1 MRFLVDECVAKA
13 SAIRLRMLG
22 HDVVRVG
29 TDIRVPD
36 DEDILALATSEQRVL
51 ITHDQDFGDLVF
63 LKRHRSPHGIVL
75 FRYEPP
81 HPEEV
86 ARRLQTIIGS
96 GLYEFSAHMT
106 VVDESKVRQRKC

>member
-1 MRFLVDECVAKA
+1 M
-13 SAIRLRMLG
+13 RMLG

-29 TDIRVPD
+29 TDIRISD
-36 DEDILALATSEQRVL
+36 DEDILAFATLEQRVL

-63 LKRHRSPHGIVL
+63 FKRQHSPYGIVL

-86 ARRLQTIIGS
+86 ARRLQTIIAS
-96 GLYEFSAHMT
+96 GLYEFAHHLT
-106 VVDESKVRQRKC
+106 AVDETKVRQRKCG